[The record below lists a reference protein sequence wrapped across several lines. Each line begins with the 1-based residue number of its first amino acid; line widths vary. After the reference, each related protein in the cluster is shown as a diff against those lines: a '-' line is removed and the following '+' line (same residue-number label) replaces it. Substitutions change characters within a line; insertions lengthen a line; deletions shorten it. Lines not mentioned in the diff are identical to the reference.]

1 MRITTIP
8 ILSVLLALG
17 MYAIFVFV
25 TWEPNPAN
33 WVMPL
38 RFLFA
43 AWWVAGTFAIASSTV
58 TRRASNG
65 R

>member
-8 ILSVLLALG
+8 IMSVLLALG
-17 MYAIFVFV
+17 LYAIFAFV

-33 WVMPL
+33 WLMAT

-43 AWWVAGTFAIASSTV
+43 GWWGIGTFAIASFFNIS
-58 TRRASNG
+58 SDK
-65 R
+65 